1 MMVPIR
7 TPDGILEPKVG
18 QGIGGYAVLRVLTGD
33 LSGGSP
39 SIFKGALLAAATP
52 SPSPSIDPA
61 DSASALPDWLLW
73 ALFGLVG
80 FVVLAMFALNF
91 YNLRSAYGASRTD
104 KNSQSA
110 GTLATSSQPGI
121 GTTRTTLAIVGFS
134 LLGVGVIAAFGL
146 SGQGVRDLRNQIIGA
161 VTSLVAVIAGFYF
174 GARTAQS
181 SAPAAGPTT
190 AAPGLAPDPK
200 NPNPQFTVGKAG
212 TYTPVVTG
220 TPPPAVSV
228 AGALPSGLTLDVR
241 TGAITGTPAPDTA
254 RQYPVTLTASNGISP
269 DATLNLTLEVSGS
282 QEPVPTPPVPTPPV
296 PTPPVP
302 PG

>member
-1 MMVPIR
+1 M
-7 TPDGILEPKVG
+7 
-18 QGIGGYAVLRVLTGD
+18 LRVLLGG
-33 LSGGSP
+33 LSGDSS
-39 SIFKGALLAAATP
+39 SIFKGSPLAAATP
-52 SPSPSIDPA
+52 SPSPSIVSS
-61 DSASALPDWLLW
+61 DSASGLPSWLLV
-73 ALFGLVG
+73 ALFALVV
-80 FVVLAMFALNF
+80 FIVVAMFALNF

-174 GARTAQS
+174 GARTAQT
-181 SAPAAGPTT
+181 SASADGSAT
-190 AAPGLAPDPK
+190 AAPGLALADPN
-200 NPNPQFTVGKAG
+200 NPNPQFTVGQAG